1 MTWSASPRWKGTG
14 LRWSVVRTGA
24 LRQWNLAR
32 NPGQWTMLD
41 ALLVLLFI
49 VIGGVF
55 AATEMALVSL
65 RESQIRRMERGSSA
79 ERSVAALA
87 RDSGFFLSAV
97 QIGVTFAGFFSS
109 AFGASTIA
117 PQIAP
122 HLEGWGMNAR
132 AASISALVLMTLI
145 ISYLSLVLG
154 ELVPKRIAMQKA
166 ERVSRIAAPPLKVF
180 AGLMTPVVWT
190 VDKSSGLLLRMIG
203 FDPSERTSQM
213 SVEEVRD
220 IARSHHGLDERHRE
234 LVDDVFGAG
243 ERIVSEVMQHRSDTV
258 AYQGDLTVSEAS
270 GDITGRPYSRYPVYE
285 DSIDDII
292 GFVHVRD
299 LLEQSAS
306 GQGDVPIRRIVRPIA
321 QFPGSISLPEAMAQ
335 MRASGQHIAV
345 VVDEYGGT
353 DGMVTLEDL
362 LEELVGEIWD
372 EYDIMQRREFL
383 RLHESRLV
391 AGTTNLEDFAEATGV
406 SLPDGPYETV
416 AGWLLTEL
424 GRLGRAGDV
433 VIIPP
438 EYTADPMDDD
448 VDPEPPAR
456 YELEITEVAGN
467 RIVTVELK
475 KSSRGDAENRAT

>member
-1 MTWSASPRWKGTG
+1 M
-14 LRWSVVRTGA
+14 V
-24 LRQWNLAR
+24 N
-32 NPGQWTMLD
+32 

-49 VIGGVF
+49 LIGGVF

-65 RESQIRRMERGSSA
+65 RESQIRQLERGSSTA
-79 ERSVAALA
+79 RGVAALA
-87 RDSGFFLSAV
+87 RDSGVFLSAV

-122 HLEGWGMNAR
+122 HLAGWGMDPR
-132 AASISALVLMTLI
+132 AASISALVLMTVI

-166 ERVSRIAAPPLKVF
+166 EQVSLLMAPPLKIF
-180 AGLMTPVVWT
+180 AGLMTPVIWT
-190 VDKSSGLLLRMIG
+190 VDTSSGLLLRMMG

-213 SVEEVRD
+213 SVEEVKD
-220 IARSHHGLDERHRE
+220 IVSSHHGIDERQRE
-234 LVDDVFGAG
+234 LVGDVFDAG
-243 ERIVSEVMQHRSDTV
+243 DRIVSEVMRHRSDTV
-258 AYQGDLTVSEAS
+258 AYQGDITVAEAS
-270 GDITGRPYSRYPVYE
+270 SDITGRPYSRYPVYGE
-285 DSIDDII
+285 SIDDII

-299 LLEQSAS
+299 LLEQSAF
-306 GQGDVPIRRIVRPIA
+306 GRGDVPVRHIVRDIA
-321 QFPGSISLPEAMAQ
+321 QFPGSISLPEALAQ

-372 EYDIMQRREFL
+372 EYDIVQRREFL
-383 RLHESRLV
+383 RLHESRLM
-391 AGTTNLEDFAEATGV
+391 AGTTNLEDFADATGI
-406 SLPDGPYETV
+406 SLPEGPYETV
-416 AGWLLTEL
+416 AGWLLSEL

-433 VIIPP
+433 VTVPP

-448 VDPEPPAR
+448 AADREPAAR

-467 RIVTVELK
+467 RIVTVELRK
-475 KSSRGDAENRAT
+475 AGNGGAPDDAAEGAAEEQTP

>member
-1 MTWSASPRWKGTG
+1 MVRRGVPRRLEPT
-14 LRWSVVRTGA
+14 
-24 LRQWNLAR
+24 R
-32 NPGQWTMLD
+32 NPGPRTMLN

-49 VIGGVF
+49 LIGGVF

-65 RESQIRRMERGSSA
+65 RESQIRQLERASSTA
-79 ERSVAALA
+79 RGVAALA
-87 RDSGFFLSAV
+87 RDSGLFLSAV

-122 HLEGWGMNAR
+122 HLQGWGMNPR
-132 AASISALVLMTLI
+132 AASISALVLMTVA

-166 ERVSRIAAPPLKVF
+166 RQVSLIMAPPLKIF
-180 AGLMTPVVWT
+180 ARLMTPVIWT
-190 VDKSSGLLLRMIG
+190 VDKSSGLLLRLMG

-213 SVEEVRD
+213 SVEEVKD
-220 IARSHHGLDERHRE
+220 IVSTHHGIDERQRE
-234 LVDDVFGAG
+234 LVGDVFDAG
-243 ERIVSEVMQHRSDTV
+243 DRIVSEVMRHRSDMV
-258 AYQGDLTVSEAS
+258 AYQGDITVAEAS
-270 GDITGRPYSRYPVYE
+270 DDITGRPYSRYPVYGE
-285 DSIDDII
+285 SIDDIV

-299 LLEQSAS
+299 LLEQSAF
-306 GQGDVPIRRIVRPIA
+306 GRRDVPVRDIVRDIA
-321 QFPGSISLPEAMAQ
+321 KFPGAISLPEAMAQ

-372 EYDIMQRREFL
+372 EYDTVQRREFL
-383 RLHESRLV
+383 RLHESRLM

-416 AGWLLTEL
+416 AGWLLAEL

-433 VIIPP
+433 VTVPP
-438 EYTADPMDDD
+438 EFTADPMDDTD
-448 VDPEPPAR
+448 VEQEPAAR

-467 RIVTVELK
+467 RIVTVELRK
-475 KSSRGDAENRAT
+475 AGNGDSPDGAAAEKAP